1 MPDYISGSSEMESER
16 LKSLLNREFLLI
28 TLSGFIFF
36 FNFHAFLLLPIRI
49 KELGGSESDI
59 GFIMGA
65 ASLSTIFTTPGVG
78 MLVDR
83 WGRKWFIAL
92 GGLVMSLTTLPFAY
106 MDTLNFLFPLLRI
119 MHGAAFSLCFISAG
133 TLTADFAPVAKRSQ
147 ALGLFGVFTIVNY
160 ALAPFVGKRVVE
172 SFGFDVFFK
181 VVFIFGLL
189 SFLIALLI
197 RESKTATSDP
207 PDRNG
212 FLTTLFRNGVLVAAT
227 TLMISGSGFIPT
239 LTFIPVFA
247 ESMGVESFDLFF
259 LAYTLS
265 TLFVRVAGGWIPDSF
280 GKKRAAIPSLFFF
293 ALSIM
298 AIGFASNATH
308 FMGAGILFGMS
319 HGLVYPSIY
328 ALVIDLTPD
337 VDRGKAFAI
346 CSVSFT
352 LGGTLGSFIYGV
364 IAEHLG
370 FQSMYMAAGSVCLMG
385 FFIFSLFGR
394 DKVTEDVKI

>member
-1 MPDYISGSSEMESER
+1 MPEHLSSSSEMDPER
-16 LKSLLNREFLLI
+16 LKTLITREFVLV

-65 ASLSTIFTTPGVG
+65 TGLSTIFTTPAVG

-92 GGLVMSLTTLPFAY
+92 GGLLMSLTTLPFVY

-133 TLTADFAPVAKRSQ
+133 TLTADVAPVSKRSQ

-160 ALAPFVGKRVVE
+160 ALAPFVGKRLVE
-172 SFGFDVFFK
+172 AFGFDVFFE
-181 VVFIFGLL
+181 VVFIFGFL

-197 RESKTATSDP
+197 RESNKTTSGAAIG
-207 PDRNG
+207 NG
-212 FLTTLFRNGVLVAAT
+212 ILTTLFRKGVFVAAF

-247 ESMGVESFDLFF
+247 EHIKVESFDLFF
-259 LAYTLS
+259 IAYTLS
-265 TLFVRVAGGWIPDSF
+265 TLFVRIFGGWIPDSF

-298 AIGFASNATH
+298 GIGFASNATH
-308 FMGAGILFGMS
+308 FIEAGILFGLS

-328 ALVIDLTPD
+328 ALVIDLSPN

-352 LGGTLGSFIYGV
+352 LGGMLGSFLYGV
-364 IAEHLG
+364 VAEHLG
-370 FQSMYMAAGSVCLMG
+370 FQVMYMAAGGVCLIG
-385 FFIFSLFGR
+385 FLVFSLFGKDR
-394 DKVTEDVKI
+394 VTGDVKM